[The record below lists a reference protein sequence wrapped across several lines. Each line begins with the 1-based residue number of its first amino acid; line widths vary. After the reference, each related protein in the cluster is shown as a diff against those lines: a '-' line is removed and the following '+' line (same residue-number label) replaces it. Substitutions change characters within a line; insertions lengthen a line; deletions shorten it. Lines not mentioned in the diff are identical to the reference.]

1 MRDVSNV
8 VHECLATKIK
18 LTGMVCY
25 HKFTVLCR
33 NMMQIVAT
41 LLITLKWQ
49 LYLFMHFP
57 IVFGLR
63 N

>member
-41 LLITLKWQ
+41 LLITLK
-49 LYLFMHFP
+49 
-57 IVFGLR
+57 
-63 N
+63 